1 MFATMH
7 TIDATHQ
14 LMRIRSHVR
23 DNDYPSSHIQG
34 NKVYLI
40 RIKRKEKERKKTIS
54 CDGEFFA
61 SNDGS
66 ERVENISRNW
76 GYFASD
82 IGENKTAY
90 SLTLH
95 HYSK

>member
-7 TIDATHQ
+7 NIDATHQ

-34 NKVYLI
+34 NEVYLI
-40 RIKRKEKERKKTIS
+40 RIKKRKKREKENSIS
-54 CDGEFFA
+54 CEGEFFA

-66 ERVENISRNW
+66 ER
-76 GYFASD
+76 
-82 IGENKTAY
+82 
-90 SLTLH
+90 
-95 HYSK
+95 